1 MADEVKPPFDQLKI
15 GVKAQIP
22 PHKRIEHELKLIHMN
37 SREEV
42 CTLFG
47 HNPENHIPKDAR
59 YLLSI
64 VSESEAKFT
73 AEYLDIP
80 QENIILVKRGK
91 RLRADKIC
99 QALENSNLPNQTN
112 SSVTFLG
119 HMTPEGF
126 GGMDASDLAN
136 ACLDGEVYPRRTNFF
151 ACSSKKYSAAFVEA
165 MANPNPHC
173 YKDRVSHR
181 IMEGVAVE
189 EEQEISQWPKVYKRG
204 KPHQF
209 FYGGPEI
216 SLYTK
221 VFSRDKH
228 GGILQYLTSFESF
241 LEANNVQSIKGK
253 A

>member
-112 SSVTFLG
+112 SSVTLG
-119 HMTPEGF
+119 HQTQEGVRWN
-126 GGMDASDLAN
+126 GRLWTSN
-136 ACLDGEVYPRRTNFF
+136 ARQTWARCHPRRTKVPN
-151 ACSSKKYSAAFVEA
+151 CSSKRIQCRFCKEA
-165 MANPNPHC
+165 MADLKP
-173 YKDRVSHR
+173 SL
-181 IMEGVAVE
+181 
-189 EEQEISQWPKVYKRG
+189 SQRP
-204 KPHQF
+204 
-209 FYGGPEI
+209 
-216 SLYTK
+216 S
-221 VFSRDKH
+221 
-228 GGILQYLTSFESF
+228 TSS
-241 LEANNVQSIKGK
+241 K
-253 A
+253 